1 MNLFAKYFQKINI
14 KDLNECA
21 TGNHNCASGMRCEN
35 YPGSFR
41 CIREISCGTGYS
53 VNATHKSVMVKF
65 YKKLNTQ
72 RENKANKL
80 ELKRR

>member
-53 VNATHKSVMVKF
+53 VNA
-65 YKKLNTQ
+65 YTQ
-72 RENKANKL
+72 ECDGKIL
-80 ELKRR
+80 Q